1 MPAPPSGVPGSLEEA
16 GAKVGEDIIGT
27 FSPDQDDSL
36 HWCPP
41 RPAVGLGNGAGA
53 GRQNPRLQRSQVA
66 GGEHNGVV
74 GRGAEEGSFGSLSS
88 GALALP
94 PLNSLTLG
102 MLLTFSHSQFL
113 QLLNR
118 DNNNTHIL
126 GFLRE
131 LNDIMLVASL
141 VIA

>member
-1 MPAPPSGVPGSLEEA
+1 M
-16 GAKVGEDIIGT
+16 
-27 FSPDQDDSL
+27 
-36 HWCPP
+36 
-41 RPAVGLGNGAGA
+41 
-53 GRQNPRLQRSQVA
+53 
-66 GGEHNGVV
+66 V

-102 MLLTFSHSQFL
+102 MLLTFSHPQFL

-126 GFLRE
+126 GVLRE